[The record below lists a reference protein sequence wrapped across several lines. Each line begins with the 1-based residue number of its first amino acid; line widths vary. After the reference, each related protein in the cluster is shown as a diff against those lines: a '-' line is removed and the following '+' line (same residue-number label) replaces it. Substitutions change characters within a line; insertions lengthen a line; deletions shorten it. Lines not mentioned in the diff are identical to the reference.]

1 MVKHLKK
8 TRKCGAKVVIVRTEA
23 VPLLSGFVRPLLKVP
38 EVGGGRNTRETVEQG
53 FKLSHHGHRRLVI
66 SGHTVALDG
75 LKKGCTDTVRVA
87 IFILQIII
95 IILAGLEVIGNNGG
109 SVVLE
114 DV

>member
-1 MVKHLKK
+1 
-8 TRKCGAKVVIVRTEA
+8 VVIVGTET
-23 VPLLSGFVRPLLKVP
+23 VPLLSGFVCPLLKVP
-38 EVGGGRNTRETVEQG
+38 EVGGGRNTRETVEQR

-75 LKKGCTDTVRVA
+75 LKKGCTDAVRVA
-87 IFILQIII
+87 IIILQIII